1 MDGNVMYHK
10 MVEEVQFLELML
22 DSQHGTLT
30 RAAPQRT
37 YSAPANQ
44 FLIESD
50 YGDENILKSCPAN
63 VEQTQ
68 IIGDASEDS
77 MDCLESMVNDTV
89 VADSPAIPDLK
100 L

>member
-22 DSQHGTLT
+22 DSQHGTLS

-50 YGDENILKSCPAN
+50 YGDDNILKSCPAN
-63 VEQTQ
+63 VEKAQ

-77 MDCLESMVNDTV
+77 VDCLEIMEKDIVI
-89 VADSPAIPDLK
+89 ADSPAVPDLK